1 MLGWEWNGEVLGWEV
16 WGWEVGLGSVGLGIV
31 GWEVWLGSVG
41 LGIVGLGSVAGKW
54 VFVVTVSAGSAKT
67 CHKLQNV
74 NLNFS
79 YFYILKVIFKNT
91 YNFHIAV

>member
-31 GWEVWLGSVG
+31 G
-41 LGIVGLGSVAGKW
+41 LGSVAGKW
-54 VFVVTVSAGSAKT
+54 VFVVTVSAGSVKT

-74 NLNFS
+74 NLYFS
-79 YFYILKVIFKNT
+79 YF
-91 YNFHIAV
+91 